1 MPLNLTTK
9 FTDNI
14 YAIHCDGAITL
25 GPEATALEALLDRCS
40 HATPRI
46 ILNLA
51 NVHRLDSMGLGLIVR
66 YMAAL
71 RKRGGDLR
79 LAAPSTFVTSLLD
92 HTLLST
98 VLKSLPTDDEALAS
112 FQKSTTA
119 AKPAPASGRRILLID
134 SSPDLS
140 AFVRTILSQHGF
152 DVRSIGLL
160 RDARTLLNS
169 EPADFLLI
177 GPSNLHLTTDILHQ
191 TLGPSAPKSAPRH
204 LPPDFKTTD
213 AHQAT
218 ATLLSL
224 FGITP

>member
-14 YAIHCDGAITL
+14 YLLHCDGAIVL
-25 GPEATALEALLDRCS
+25 GPEATSLEALLDRSS
-40 HATPRI
+40 HATPKI

-66 YMAAL
+66 HMAAL

-98 VLKSLPTDDEALAS
+98 VLKSFSTDNEALAS

-134 SSPDLS
+134 SSPDLT

-160 RDARTLLNS
+160 RDAKTILNS

-177 GPSNLHLTTDILHQ
+177 GPSNPHLTNDILHQ
-191 TLGPSAPKSAPRH
+191 TLGSSAPKTTPRH